1 MKKLLYITSYKVV
14 YEINSDG
21 ELVISFG
28 STVGLTQPTIVN
40 LIQVF
45 GNYLLDEGFVEKTVD
60 GYIFCT

>member
-21 ELVISFG
+21 ELVISFE